1 MLEKFRKFSKTMFAK
16 IFLFIVA
23 IPFVFWGMGGL
34 FSGGNLNTIVK
45 IDKKKVSTD
54 KFVKYIRRNSDPSKN
69 IDKDEIE
76 RFLASFIGEYLMEN
90 EQKKFDIT
98 LNDNSLAKIIRSQ
111 EFFKEDDKF
120 SRTKYEKFLIKNKMS
135 AVSFEVMAN
144 FGALSN
150 GIS

>member
-98 LNDNSLAKIIRSQ
+98 LNDKSS
-111 EFFKEDDKF
+111 
-120 SRTKYEKFLIKNKMS
+120 
-135 AVSFEVMAN
+135 
-144 FGALSN
+144 
-150 GIS
+150 